1 MKKIIFLYWILFLSI
16 NVFAQEIIKV
26 QPNITRQNNSVS
38 GRILGYKTH
47 FYQTDSSLIILSNGQ
62 DSIKFW
68 NQKNYYSDDFLD
80 FYISNVHYANT
91 GFYNLTIYNTIDDTV
106 YLENAINVL
115 PYSNSIAS
123 VFDIYKK
130 DYIAGDSTYTYV
142 IGHNTHFQTGLNA
155 KAYLINNQNDTIN
168 FDSLNPISEDSLVIN
183 FNVPLDKVGYYSY
196 YYTND
201 IDSVIASNIAIRIIN
216 SNMTQIDSVSPDSV
230 SNTGSFGS
238 KISIYGNRTHFTND
252 TNFIYIGVMDF
263 DNVVQNVLVVNDS
276 LIEFDLYLPVPVKSP
291 VFPNSIIEVYNPTD
305 GLLLYPIRIDMYGGI
320 GDDKSVFS
328 NLQIYPNPTSD
339 VINIHSDDLFQ
350 EKPEITIYSI
360 DGKLIK
366 KYISQNMNNFSID
379 VSKLTSGLYLIK
391 VESNNRLGVLKFIKK

>member
-1 MKKIIFLYWILFLSI
+1 M
-16 NVFAQEIIKV
+16 
-26 QPNITRQNNSVS
+26 
-38 GRILGYKTH
+38 
-47 FYQTDSSLIILSNGQ
+47 
-62 DSIKFW
+62 
-68 NQKNYYSDDFLD
+68 
-80 FYISNVHYANT
+80 
-91 GFYNLTIYNTIDDTV
+91 
-106 YLENAINVL
+106 
-115 PYSNSIAS
+115 
-123 VFDIYKK
+123 
-130 DYIAGDSTYTYV
+130 YV

-168 FDSLNPISEDSLVIN
+168 FDSLNPISEDSLFIN

-252 TNFIYIGVMDF
+252 TNFIYIGNMDF
-263 DNVVQNVLVVNDS
+263 DNAGQNVLVVNDS

-366 KYISQNMNNFSID
+366 KYISQNMNDFSID
-379 VSKLTSGLYLIK
+379 VSKLTNGLYLIK
-391 VESNNRLGVLKFIKK
+391 VEINNRLGVLKFIKK